1 MRKYLETVT
10 GILYDYPHP
19 GSHVV
24 DLTSTKGSISKC
36 KFIQKVRDQRYRG
49 VLLDYLWH
57 HNGFAEI
64 DFKKQVGIYRINDS
78 LYADGMLY
86 PTEGLKRLN
95 PVEERSIIYEIGT
108 NFEEVVSQE
117 TRDLIW

>member
-49 VLLDYLWH
+49 VLLDYIW
-57 HNGFAEI
+57 
-64 DFKKQVGIYRINDS
+64 YC
-78 LYADGMLY
+78 DG
-86 PTEGLKRLN
+86 
-95 PVEERSIIYEIGT
+95 
-108 NFEEVVSQE
+108 
-117 TRDLIW
+117 